1 LRDWKK
7 WVGQKPGMLY
17 EGAFL
22 PLRRTLQNMV
32 VSRIDK
38 YPVDGVI
45 VCARKWMQAVMSLGS
60 GMKPLPCEEV
70 GRIYDKLFLFADKH
84 LTHCPYV
91 GLAKAVFHEFGT
103 LKAWLKFKSV
113 KGGWPE
119 QWSMLKWRPVSS
131 YAAHHW
137 KELIAIAG
145 RFCTAAVKTLDWG
158 FAADC
163 PRNVLEEV
171 HSYNYGRRQGDTR
184 LQRDLYGEVED
195 IENFFPS
202 IDQQELHIAAKAAIP
217 ELRTKDPTT
226 RFF

>member
-1 LRDWKK
+1 L
-7 WVGQKPGMLY
+7 
-17 EGAFL
+17 
-22 PLRRTLQNMV
+22 
-32 VSRIDK
+32 
-38 YPVDGVI
+38 
-45 VCARKWMQAVMSLGS
+45 
-60 GMKPLPCEEV
+60 
-70 GRIYDKLFLFADKH
+70 
-84 LTHCPYV
+84 
-91 GLAKAVFHEFGT
+91 
-103 LKAWLKFKSV
+103 
-113 KGGWPE
+113 
-119 QWSMLKWRPVSS
+119 LKWRPVSS

-145 RFCTAAVKTLDWG
+145 RFCAAAVKTLDWG

-202 IDQQELHIAAKAAIP
+202 IDQQELHIAVKAAIA
-217 ELRTKDPTT
+217 EVRTKDLMT